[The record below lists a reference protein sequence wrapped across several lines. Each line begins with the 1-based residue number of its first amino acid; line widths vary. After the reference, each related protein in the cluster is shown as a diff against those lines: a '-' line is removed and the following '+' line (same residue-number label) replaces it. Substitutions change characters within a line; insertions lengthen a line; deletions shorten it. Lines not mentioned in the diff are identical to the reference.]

1 MITYE
6 TSGGAGGKAT
16 SFTTASMTISSARP
30 NRLLVVGIANKNNGI
45 DDRPSGVTW
54 QGNALT
60 LMGDMEYYLGQVEVY
75 YYYML
80 NPVAGTGG
88 VTVTFPS
95 SSYAAVVA
103 ASYYNV
109 HKLGIGL
116 ENNNVG
122 NPTIS
127 IATPCVVTLAGHGLV
142 TGDCISFVTT
152 GALPTGLLPD
162 TDYWAIQ
169 INSSTFN
176 VASTYANAIAGT
188 KINTSGTQSGTH
200 TLRFDTGYVPGQA
213 AVTSFS
219 RTITSQQV
227 KGLMIGVGA
236 KRGNEPGWCT
246 GITGGTFRVEFVGG
260 SGASYITIALGE
272 LPLGAP
278 ASQTFTFESTVSDQS
293 GGYLSEFAE
302 MRVRLVS

>member
-6 TSGGAGGKAT
+6 TSGGAGGKST
-16 SFTTASMTISSARP
+16 SFTTASMTISANRP
-30 NRLLVVGIANKNNGI
+30 KRLLVVGIANKYNGI

-60 LMGDMEYYLGQVEVY
+60 YMGDMESYSDQVLVY

-95 SSYAAVVA
+95 SSYAAIVA

-109 HKLGIGL
+109 DKLGIGL
-116 ENNNVG
+116 ENLNVG
-122 NPTIS
+122 TATIS
-127 IATPCVVTLAGHGLV
+127 IATPCIVTKTAHGLV

-152 GALPTGLLPD
+152 GALPTGLVAD
-162 TDYWAIQ
+162 TDYWVIR
-169 INSSTFN
+169 IDNDTFN
-176 VASTYANAIAGT
+176 LATTYSNAIAGT
-188 KINTSGTQSGTH
+188 KINTSGSQSGTH
-200 TLRFDTGYVPGQA
+200 TLRFDTGWMPGI
-213 AVTSFS
+213 TGTNIS

-227 KGLMIGVGA
+227 KGIIIAMGA
-236 KRGNEPGWCT
+236 KRGNNPGWVSS
-246 GITGGTFRVEFVGG
+246 ITGGTFRIEAVGG
-260 SGASYITIALGE
+260 SGASYITAVIGDLQI
-272 LPLGAP
+272 GAP
-278 ASQTFTFESTVSDQS
+278 GAQTFTFNSSVSAQS

-302 MRVRLVS
+302 MRTRMFN